1 MNGQRARPGGILAA
15 RRNSKCEFRFVFM
28 LRLKCSRRAVSG
40 MLLFFCAIVAD
51 GQPQKLRAP
60 VTVTVVDENG
70 VVLSAHR

>member
-1 MNGQRARPGGILAA
+1 
-15 RRNSKCEFRFVFM
+15 
-28 LRLKCSRRAVSG
+28 

-70 VVLSAHR
+70 VAVVGAQVTISESGLEPAHLWTDYAGICAFALRFGATG